1 VVFPE
6 YASYFSPTL
15 GQGFVDAAEPL
26 DGRFI
31 QGVRALAIELDVHLV
46 VGLVER
52 IDEPSRFSNT
62 LVAVSPR
69 GDILATYRKLHLY
82 DAFGEKESTWVK
94 PGEIKPPEI
103 FHFGDFTV
111 GLQTC
116 YDLRFPEV
124 SRRLVDAGVD
134 LVLVPSEWV
143 RGPLKEHHWRTL
155 IIARALENTIYVAA
169 ADHTP
174 PIGVGNSMIVDPMGV
189 VLASSGEAVD
199 IAVATISPDRVA
211 ATRQVNPALQLRRF
225 AVVPR
230 QY

>member
-1 VVFPE
+1 
-6 YASYFSPTL
+6 
-15 GQGFVDAAEPL
+15 
-26 DGRFI
+26 
-31 QGVRALAIELDVHLV
+31 
-46 VGLVER
+46 
-52 IDEPSRFSNT
+52 
-62 LVAVSPR
+62 
-69 GDILATYRKLHLY
+69 
-82 DAFGEKESTWVK
+82 
-94 PGEIKPPEI
+94 
-103 FHFGDFTV
+103 
-111 GLQTC
+111 
-116 YDLRFPEV
+116 
-124 SRRLVDAGVD
+124 
-134 LVLVPSEWV
+134 VPSEWV

-199 IAVATISPDRVA
+199 VAVATISPDRVA